1 MCFYFCQ
8 VNVRLVMLDFTSALV
23 AAAGSEELQQQVG
36 MLKDG
41 ADSVQWIY

>member
-1 MCFYFCQ
+1 
-8 VNVRLVMLDFTSALV
+8 MLDFTSALV

-41 ADSVQWIY
+41 ADMVAAHLRLLRAG